1 MKLVKFFAA
10 AIAAV
15 AMFAACEPEQK
26 APVQKPTELTESK
39 IYCDVSAAG
48 WEKMYV
54 WAWNKEDDKINYSD
68 GTTNC
73 KDAKWPGVEITTKEE
88 LDGKTYFVWTA
99 VKELCAQTI
108 GFIISNGEGAQ
119 TVDIDLIVVDGTV
132 VALTQ
137 QENEKA
143 DSKWLVSIDG
153 DAMEAP
159 EPEEEPVVDMSEHT
173 WGVIGS
179 FNSWGAD
186 VAMTANDEGWL
197 VAQFDVEANAEFKVR
212 SNGAWDP
219 NPNYGFNPT
228 EELATAPVDGTQFA
242 ATYKGGNIKVEQ
254 AGTYEL
260 AFIIE
265 GEDEYFKLTLIA
277 AAQTPSEDEGTED
290 EGTENEGTE
299 NEGTENE
306 GTENEGTE
314 E

>member
-26 APVQKPTELTESK
+26 APVQKPAELTESK

-54 WAWNKEDDKINYSD
+54 WAWNKEDDTINYSD
-68 GTTNC
+68 GSTEF
-73 KDAKWPGVEITTKEE
+73 KEAKWPGVEITTKEE
-88 LDGKTYFVWTA
+88 KDGKTYFVWTA

-119 TVDIDLIVVDGTV
+119 TVDIDLVVVDGTV

-137 QENEKA
+137 QESEDA
-143 DSKWLVSIDG
+143 ASKWLVSIDG
-153 DAMEAP
+153 EAMEAP
-159 EPEEEPVVDMSEHT
+159 EAPEEPVESLDAHT

-186 VAMTANDEGWL
+186 VAMAANAEGW
-197 VAQFDVEANAEFKVR
+197 VAAQFDVEANAEFKVR
-212 SNGAWDP
+212 ADGAWDLS
-219 NPNYGFNPT
+219 YGFKAT
-228 EELATAPVDGTQFA
+228 EELAAAPVDGTQFA
-242 ATYKGGNIKVEQ
+242 ATWNGGNIKVEQ

-260 AFIIE
+260 AFFIE

-277 AAQTPSEDEGTED
+277 AAQTPSEDEGTE
-290 EGTENEGTE
+290 